1 MISSIVNAVKTLINI
16 PLPLI
21 IVLLGTTALGYAVG
35 TSVSDDQW
43 QSRWSDRDA
52 ADATARAEQEARNRE
67 AENTMQHAI
76 TKVSQNAEQKL
87 TSVQADADNAAA
99 AAGRLRGTIS
109 ELQRKLQRSEALA
122 DSAIASE
129 RQAEARAANM
139 FANLL
144 TESVERNRQL
154 AAAADDARTR
164 GLTCEQAYDVITRA
178 SQ

>member
-1 MISSIVNAVKTLINI
+1 MMEPKNI
-16 PLPLI
+16 LLPI
-21 IVLLGTTALGYAVG
+21 IMLALVG
-35 TSVSDDQW
+35 IACYIAGNSASDTRW
-43 QSRWSDRDA
+43 QARWSERDA

-76 TKVSQNAEQKL
+76 TGIAQNAEQKL

-129 RQAEARAANM
+129 RATEARAASL
-139 FANLL
+139 FADLL
-144 TESVERNRQL
+144 AESVEHNRQL
-154 AAAADDARTR
+154 AAAADDSRTR
-164 GLTCEQAYDVITRA
+164 GLACEQAYNAITRA